1 MVHRHLKSVPAWHG
15 IARGVALALAMATLV
30 ACDHLTA
37 LAQGGNPLA
46 SFASRCEALPRTTVE
61 VAAAPMKVKRSDELS
76 IAQLT
81 GLGPPHF
88 AADRTVGLTRSEL
101 VSESNIEVFGVSDT
115 SKGRVCVRPRVR
127 VRLAITP
134 EVYIASEYHDA
145 ACRHAALVEHEE
157 KHVAVYQMFLRGSVP
172 RLRSALERALG
183 NEVTY
188 ASSMV
193 DAEAALK
200 AKVSAVLDD
209 FRDAIQK
216 DIAAAQA
223 GVDTAEE
230 YARVDRQC
238 GTANAGEAL

>member
-1 MVHRHLKSVPAWHG
+1 VVHRHLKSVPAWHG

-88 AADRTVGLTRSEL
+88 AADRTVGL
-101 VSESNIEVFGVSDT
+101 
-115 SKGRVCVRPRVR
+115 VCVRPRVR